1 MLQLTQFEY
10 DTATAIHR
18 GRRER
23 QEDSLATSFPAGTG
37 LGFLVL
43 ADGMG
48 GHASGDIASK
58 IVVTEVFSE
67 LMMQANEPEHMEAQI
82 GEVLREAAYGANE
95 CVGQYPS
102 IRPESAGMGAT
113 LLAPVVFQD
122 RLYWISVGDSPLF
135 LYRDGQLR
143 KLNADHSLAP
153 HFDGM
158 VSRGEMDKGQ
168 AENHPDRNCLTSVLI
183 GADIP
188 HIDCRSQPLQ
198 LKESDILVAA
208 SDGLTHLSEAE
219 IAETLNRVD
228 GQKSAEILSALLE
241 ELQALGDPEQDNI
254 ALCVLRIAR
263 NGHGT
268 KKETPLSALVGSVE
282 RPVRKSNGNRA
293 GVYAASFEGAEA
305 RRKMVQG
312 GQGR

>member
-1 MLQLTQFEY
+1 MLQLTEFQY
-10 DTATAIHR
+10 DTATAIHV

-23 QEDSLATSFPAGTG
+23 QEDSIATNFPAGTD

-67 LMMQANEPEHMEAQI
+67 LMMRANEPDSLERQI
-82 GEVLREAAYGANE
+82 GEVLREAAYGANT
-95 CVGQYPS
+95 CLGQYPS
-102 IRPESAGMGAT
+102 IRPESAGMGST

-122 RLYWISVGDSPLF
+122 RLYWISIGDSPLF

-158 VSRGEMDKGQ
+158 VSRGEMEQGQ

-188 HIDCRSQPLQ
+188 HIDCRTAPLQ
-198 LKESDILVAA
+198 LQENDVLVAA
-208 SDGLTHLSEAE
+208 SDGLSHLSEEDISA
-219 IAETLNRVD
+219 TLAQLS
-228 GQKSAEILSALLE
+228 GKSSADILSALLGRV
-241 ELQALGDPEQDNI
+241 QALNDPEQDNI
-254 ALCVLRIAR
+254 TLCVIRISRGRGGDGSDAR
-263 NGHGT
+263 PAPKRGRDRTEVFASMLDGT
-268 KKETPLSALVGSVE
+268 
-282 RPVRKSNGNRA
+282 
-293 GVYAASFEGAEA
+293 YAARLSKEKA
-305 RRKMVQG
+305 V
-312 GQGR
+312 